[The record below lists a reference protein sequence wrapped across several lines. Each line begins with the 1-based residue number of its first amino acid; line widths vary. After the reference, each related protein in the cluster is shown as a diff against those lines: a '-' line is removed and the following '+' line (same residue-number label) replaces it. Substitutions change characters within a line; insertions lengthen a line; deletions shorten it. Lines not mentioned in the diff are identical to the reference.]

1 MQREG
6 VRHPLHPWYST
17 GTSLQIF
24 ECKCLHYRLNVWIW
38 GDEKRTCF
46 CGFFR
51 LDKVRGLYAYVS
63 PMCNGEIRTYVVL
76 PKRGES
82 LFLLFLGFFRSV
94 SSSLLNVGDCETNTS
109 LKKVLN

>member
-17 GTSLQIF
+17 GTSLQMF
-24 ECKCLHYRLNVWIW
+24 VCKCLYYRLNVWIW
-38 GDEKRTCF
+38 GDEKRNLF
-46 CGFFR
+46 LLFFR

-76 PKRGES
+76 PKRG
-82 LFLLFLGFFRSV
+82 LFVFVVFRFFRRAL
-94 SSSLLNVGDCETNTS
+94 SSLLNVGGCETNTS
-109 LKKVLN
+109 LKKF

>member
-17 GTSLQIF
+17 GTSLQMF
-24 ECKCLHYRLNVWIW
+24 VCKCLCYRLNVWIW

-46 CGFFR
+46 YLFFR

-63 PMCNGEIRTYVVL
+63 PRCNGEIRTYVVL
-76 PKRGES
+76 PKGDY
-82 LFLLFLGFFRSV
+82 LFLLFLGFLGVHCHLCSTWEAAR
-94 SSSLLNVGDCETNTS
+94 LTRP
-109 LKKVLN
+109 

>member
-17 GTSLQIF
+17 GTSLQMF
-24 ECKCLHYRLNVWIW
+24 VCRCLCCRLNVWIW

-46 CGFFR
+46 YLFFR

-76 PKRGES
+76 PKERGK
-82 LFLLFLGFFRSV
+82 FVFVDFMFLGVYRHLCSTR
-94 SSSLLNVGDCETNTS
+94 ETARLTRP
-109 LKKVLN
+109 